1 MINPITQLT
10 PTNGLT
16 GINTVAPSA
25 TQQTSGPSFADYLRS
40 AVQQVSNDQAAANQA
55 SQQLVTGQA
64 PDISAVMVTTEKAQL
79 SFDLAVQVRNKALES
94 YQQIMSMQM

>member
-16 GINTVAPSA
+16 GLNSVAPTT
-25 TQQTSGPSFADYLRS
+25 TQQTSGPSFSDYLRS
-40 AVQQVSNDQAAANQA
+40 AVEQVSSDQAAANQA
-55 SQQLVTGQA
+55 SLQLVTGQA
-64 PDISAVMVTTEKAQL
+64 PDLSTVMVTTEKAQL
-79 SFDLAVQVRNKALES
+79 SFDLAVQVRNKALDA